1 MGSLLH
7 LVSALVL
14 TSAGAWAVRM
24 FNFSVLDSIN
34 IPSEGHERC
43 QEIGYDGLAILS
55 SPEAY
60 RHALTVIAPNI
71 SSPKTRFSIGL
82 FFKKAV
88 RDFLWADGTKYAD
101 DTPWSNPPPDR
112 SGDKTFGRIKGDG
125 KLILSRNNFAAYS
138 ICGTYNSKES
148 YGKALSGQQP
158 DGQTSS
164 LDIKHT
170 KSFLQ
175 CSVLCGTDIRCRAAE
190 FNFDLSICTTFSS
203 KMYSGFTANNA
214 TSTFVREGF

>member
-14 TSAGAWAVRM
+14 SSPGAWAVRM
-24 FNFSVLDSIN
+24 FNFRVLDSIN
-34 IPSEGHERC
+34 KPSGGHQRC

-71 SSPKTRFSIGL
+71 TAATNRFAIGL
-82 FFKKAV
+82 FFDKAAKDV
-88 RDFLWADGTKYAD
+88 LWADGTKYAA
-101 DTPWSNPPPDR
+101 DTPWNNPPPDR
-112 SGDKTFGRIKGDG
+112 SGQLPFGRMRGDG
-125 KLILSRNNFAAYS
+125 KIIMTRNSFAAFS
-138 ICGTYNSKES
+138 LCGTYNTRES
-148 YGKALSGQQP
+148 YGKTLSEQQP

-164 LDIKHT
+164 LDIKET
-170 KSFLQ
+170 KSFLH
-175 CSVLCGTDIRCRAAE
+175 CKVLCGADIRCRAAE
-190 FNFDLSICTTFSS
+190 FNFDLSTCTTFAS
-203 KMYSGFTANNA
+203 KMFSGFTTNKA